1 LLRSVLFWL
10 KKFVSFW
17 LMPLPLCAT
26 AIVVGVLLL
35 RSSRRARLGR
45 ALIGAAVALL
55 VILSNSF
62 VSKWLM
68 RPLEARHPA
77 IPELRAGEPLPPGLA
92 ACRFVVV
99 LGGGNGF
106 STGLPGNN
114 LLSPSSLSRLVE
126 GVRLAR
132 ALPEARLIVSG
143 PGEGGRP
150 THARVQARA
159 AEALGLAP
167 ERLLLIEDARDTED
181 ESRAVIRLAGGAPI
195 ALVTSAWHMPR
206 AVALFRSAG
215 VTALPCPADF
225 RAHTDDPLRFEDFL
239 WDAESLSRSTFA
251 VRERIGYLWIWLR
264 GKN

>member
-1 LLRSVLFWL
+1 MLRGVLFWL

-26 AIVVGVLLL
+26 AIVVGLCLL

-45 ALIGAAVALL
+45 ALIGAAVVLL
-55 VILSNSF
+55 IVLSNSF
-62 VSKWLM
+62 VSKWLL

-99 LGGGNGF
+99 LGGGHGY
-106 STGLPGNN
+106 SPGLSGNN
-114 LLSPSSLSRLVE
+114 LLLSSSLSRLAE
-126 GVRLAR
+126 GVRLVR
-132 ALPEARLIVSG
+132 ALPEARLVVSG

-159 AEALGLAP
+159 AEALGIAQ
-167 ERLLLIEDARDTED
+167 ERILLIEDARDTED
-181 ESRAVIRLAGGAPI
+181 ESRAVIRLTGGAPI

-206 AVALFRSAG
+206 AAALFRGAG
-215 VTALPCPADF
+215 LAPLPCPADF
-225 RAHTDDPLRFEDFL
+225 RVHTDDPLRFEDFL
-239 WDAESLSRSTFA
+239 WDAESLARSTFA

-264 GKN
+264 GKT